1 MPTVGLVG
9 VGLIGRAWANVF
21 SRSGWDVR
29 IWDPE
34 PKALAAAPALIA
46 QSLQDVARHGL
57 AKDPVAAAKRVR
69 SAASLEDAVQGTELV
84 IESGP
89 ERVEVKIDLFQKLD
103 AAAPAG
109 AIIASSSSAIVASRF
124 TEKLKGRHRCLVAHP
139 VNPPHVV
146 PIVELSGA
154 PWTSPE
160 TVERARQYYDS
171 VGQVPIVVKKEID
184 GFILNR
190 MQAVLLSE
198 AMRLVGEGYVSAEDL
213 DKTIRD
219 GLGLQVVLHG
229 AVRDHRAQRAGR
241 HPRLLRA
248 LRRGV
253 RGAGL
258 PAGDARA
265 VGQGQHRPGSRE
277 LGPLSL
283 AAADPRQA
291 ALARRAPRRAGRAQE
306 KSATIEVALRCHPG
320 PCARDPAI
328 ILLRRKPNVGSRR
341 QAPG

>member
-21 SRSGWDVR
+21 SRAGWDVR

-57 AKDPVAAAKRVR
+57 AKDPAAAAKRVR
-69 SAASLEDAVQGTELV
+69 SAASLEDAVQGAELV
-84 IESGP
+84 HESGP
-89 ERVEVKIDLFQKLD
+89 ERVEVKLDVFARLD
-103 AAAPAG
+103 AAAAPD
-109 AIIASSSSAIVASRF
+109 AILASSSSAIVTSRF

-154 PWTSPE
+154 PLD
-160 TVERARQYYDS
+160 VARDGRAGARQYYDS

-219 GLGLQVVLHG
+219 GLGLQVGLHG

-248 LRRGV
+248 LRRDAV
-253 RGAGL
+253 R
-258 PAGDARA
+258 DAASKPVTPELWGKDNVGRA
-265 VGQGQHRPGSRE
+265 VESWGRSPSPQQILDKQRWRDE
-277 LGPLSL
+277 RL
-283 AAADPRQA
+283 AALVAHK
-291 ALARRAPRRAGRAQE
+291 
-306 KSATIEVALRCHPG
+306 KSQPQS
-320 PCARDPAI
+320 
-328 ILLRRKPNVGSRR
+328 K
-341 QAPG
+341 